1 MASRVKANAASN
13 LAVRP
18 RLGRLPVPKALPH
31 QKENE
36 KDWSVATSQ
45 RQVALAAPA
54 KISISR
60 AASKSNSSSNNQECH
75 PPVQPLPAKISISRA
90 ASKSNS
96 SSNNQECHP
105 PVQPLPVKVSIN
117 QAASII
123 NASSSPQYR
132 RQVKKA
138 ALPELR
144 EVLMAKAVANTKPKA

>member
-60 AASKSNSSSNNQECH
+60 AAS
-75 PPVQPLPAKISISRA
+75 
-90 ASKSNS
+90 
-96 SSNNQECHP
+96 
-105 PVQPLPVKVSIN
+105 
-117 QAASII
+117 II

-132 RQVKKA
+132 RRVKKA
-138 ALPELR
+138 ALLELR

>member
-1 MASRVKANAASN
+1 MGSRVKANAASN

-75 PPVQPLPAKISISRA
+75 PPVQPLP
-90 ASKSNS
+90 
-96 SSNNQECHP
+96 
-105 PVQPLPVKVSIN
+105 VKVSIN

-123 NASSSPQYR
+123 NASSSRQYR
-132 RQVKKA
+132 RRVKKA
-138 ALPELR
+138 ALLELR